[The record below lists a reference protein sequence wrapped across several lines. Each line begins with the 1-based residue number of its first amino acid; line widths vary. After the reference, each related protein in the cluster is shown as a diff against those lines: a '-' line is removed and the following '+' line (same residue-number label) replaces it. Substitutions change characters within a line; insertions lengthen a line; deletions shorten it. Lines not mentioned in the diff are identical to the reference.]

1 MTSLAQSPMVSN
13 VRRTGAKFDC
23 HKLTRGQTRTSDS
36 SRKLAAWEE
45 HFQQHRL
52 SYSPDVITKGS
63 AEAFSP
69 AGSPHSPQ
77 LAPNDSV
84 SNRGSPAPS
93 SQCSAPIAID
103 RGKSTPT
110 SRYPA
115 PSSQRSVPF
124 VIDCGKSTPA
134 SGDPTLVSEPYWLA
148 FSDLASIYTTQSA
161 KVTSRSSLPTSETV
175 IVSQEDIDFLQELFA
190 EQ

>member
-1 MTSLAQSPMVSN
+1 MRVEGKMFKNFRMQMTPLAQSPMVSN
-13 VRRTGAKFDC
+13 IRRTGAKFDC

-93 SQCSAPIAID
+93 SQCS
-103 RGKSTPT
+103 
-110 SRYPA
+110 
-115 PSSQRSVPF
+115 VPF